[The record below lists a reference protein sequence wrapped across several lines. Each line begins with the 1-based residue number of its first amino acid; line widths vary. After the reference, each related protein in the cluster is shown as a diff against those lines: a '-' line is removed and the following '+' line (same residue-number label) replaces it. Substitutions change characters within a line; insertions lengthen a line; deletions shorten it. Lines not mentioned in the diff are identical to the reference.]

1 MLTPS
6 LSRNNFRSCVRNGLL
21 HAMQCSELEPS
32 MQAGSIGLQFQCL
45 SQLEDKI
52 TVQCPV
58 SVTDAVFGVLENKR
72 DYSDPLLS
80 SLQSLCLWEA
90 DKVFWSYS
98 ICIISECLQ
107 ESFWVSYLA
116 FFERF
121 HVFCKL
127 MIWLFKVEVSTVKNH
142 YVSVRGIEIS
152 IRWAAGPL
160 KTATAQKTVGSL

>member
-80 SLQSLCLWEA
+80 SIQSLSVSGRQTKCFEVTVYASYQSAFRKASEWATLPFLSVFTCSASSWSDSLRLKSQLLKIIMFLWEELKFPS
-90 DKVFWSYS
+90 DGQ
-98 ICIISECLQ
+98 L
-107 ESFWVSYLA
+107 
-116 FFERF
+116 
-121 HVFCKL
+121 
-127 MIWLFKVEVSTVKNH
+127 
-142 YVSVRGIEIS
+142 
-152 IRWAAGPL
+152 GP
-160 KTATAQKTVGSL
+160 